1 MATATHELMRSQFFH
16 DFMKNVL
23 TIADLSRA
31 FAEHDR
37 IKGQHLQRSL

>member
-1 MATATHELMRSQFFH
+1 MATATHELTTAQFFH

-31 FAEHDR
+31 FADHDR
-37 IKGQHLQRSL
+37 VKRQHIQRNL

>member
-1 MATATHELMRSQFFH
+1 MATAAHELTRAQFFH

-31 FAEHDR
+31 FADYDR
-37 IKGQHLQRSL
+37 IKGQHI